1 MQRNATQCTMVRG
14 LREDPPTH
22 THAPHTT
29 TPTSQGEWGGETSL
43 SPPPLHL
50 SSHISSPSIP
60 GLGGKGNVPKHCN
73 RFALQCNQSALHCS
87 RLAIAALWHRP
98 HCIAIALDCNR
109 IASHCIRFALQLHCI
124 AIALQCV
131 RIPLQSHCVAWQS
144 HCITIAL
151 RCNRIVPPP
160 SFVAPGPKREN
171 PPPLPLSSHVSSL
184 LPVGFGKDRGR
195 GRTTAKQC
203 RRIAI
208 AARCVAVALQQHP
221 YCNRPIAL
229 QSHKHCNRIAAR
241 CNRIALQSHCTALA
255 LRCVAVQ

>member
-1 MQRNATQCTMVRG
+1 MQCNAMQMQMQMQRSATQCNAPQRDAMHHGQGTEG
-14 LREDPPTH
+14 GPPHTH
-22 THAPHTT
+22 THHTPPH
-29 TPTSQGEWGGETSL
+29 PPLKGSGGETSL

-60 GLGGKGNVPKHCN
+60 GLGGKGNLPKHCN

-151 RCNRIVPPP
+151 RCNRVVPPP

-195 GRTTAKQC
+195 RRTTAKQC
-203 RRIAI
+203 HRIASHCNRRALRCSRIATASLMEPPHRIAI
-208 AARCVAVALQQHP
+208 A
-221 YCNRPIAL
+221 
-229 QSHKHCNRIAAR
+229 
-241 CNRIALQSHCTALA
+241 
-255 LRCVAVQ
+255 